1 MRMTLLIM
9 LLLVSA
15 SSARGV
21 PGVDAA
27 ATPEPPGI
35 AAASDEPTQARAT
48 FGMPEGFL
56 VELFA
61 AEPDVANP
69 VAFSVDEQGRAY
81 VCETFRQ
88 ERGVTDNRGHA

>member
-9 LLLVSA
+9 LLLASA
-15 SSARGV
+15 SPARGV

-27 ATPEPPGI
+27 ATPEPPTI
-35 AAASDEPTQARAT
+35 AAASEEPAQAQAT
-48 FGMPEGFL
+48 FGMPEGFV

-69 VAFSVDEQGRAY
+69 
-81 VCETFRQ
+81 
-88 ERGVTDNRGHA
+88 